1 MTMAEY
7 LMTSAVM
14 DHQSSYAGEIWE
26 SLPSSW
32 KTVPSIYCIII
43 GISLRRFICNDVVL

>member
-7 LMTSAVM
+7 LMTAAVM

-32 KTVPSIYCIII
+32 KTVPSIYCIISS
-43 GISLRRFICNDVVL
+43 ISLCRFLRDDVVL